1 MAGAGDVGAGAQA
14 PRPESRV
21 PPHSQE
27 AERAVL
33 GCALQDASRILDLC
47 IEKQIEPASFYIYN
61 HQCLYEAMLT
71 LHSDR
76 KPVDF
81 ITVAE
86 RLRETNLL
94 DSIGGEEELG
104 RLISGTPTTA
114 HAEYYIQRVYENHL
128 TRRIIDAAREV
139 TEDCYKA
146 DQEADLLLSST
157 EEKFFSLSENKVSVE
172 RSWKDLVGEEME
184 EVETLIREKKSV
196 TGVSTGFFDVD
207 KMLLGMQA
215 GDLLVL
221 AARPSMGKTSL
232 ALNIAENVALG
243 KRKLDPKPVAVFSL
257 EMSAE
262 SLVRRMICCHAE
274 VSSQQLATGQVG
286 AVEHR
291 KLISAADALR
301 GAPIYVDD
309 SAGLEAMELRARA
322 RRLKRKYD
330 IQFIVVDYLQLMN
343 FSKFARDG
351 RQRETAAISGALKA
365 MAKEL
370 RVPVL
375 VLSQLSRAPETRD
388 SKSAV
393 PKLSD
398 LRDSGAIEQDADVVM
413 LLRRPC
419 RYKSDPE
426 ADQPRLSILDIAKHR
441 NGPTG
446 EVRLDFEETYT
457 KFSNRDE
464 HMHQP
469 MDPVTEGPR

>member
-1 MAGAGDVGAGAQA
+1 MAGAGETGPGAQA
-14 PRPESRV
+14 PRPDSRV

-27 AERAVL
+27 SERAVL
-33 GCALQDASRILDLC
+33 GCALQDADRVLDLC
-47 IEKQIEPASFYIYN
+47 IEKQIEPASFYIHN
-61 HQCLYEAMLT
+61 HQRLFETMLE
-71 LHSDR
+71 LHADH

-81 ITVAE
+81 ITVTE

-94 DSIGGEEELG
+94 DTLGGEEELG
-104 RLISGTPTTA
+104 RLISSTPTTA
-114 HAEYYIQRVYENHL
+114 HAEYYIQRVYETHL

-139 TEDCYKA
+139 TEDCYKTDLGA
-146 DQEADLLLSST
+146 EDLLSTT
-157 EEKFFSLSENKVSVE
+157 EEKFFSLSETRASVE
-172 RSWKDLVGEEME
+172 RSWKDLVADEMD
-184 EVETLIREKKSV
+184 EVEILIREKKSV
-196 TGVSTGFFDVD
+196 TGVSTGFIDID
-207 KMLLGMQA
+207 EKLLGMQA
-215 GDLLVL
+215 GDILVL

-243 KRKLDPKPVAVFSL
+243 ARGFDPRPVAVFSL

-274 VSSQQLATGQVG
+274 VPSQQLAMGQVG
-286 AVEHR
+286 TAEHR

-301 GAPIYVDD
+301 GAPIFVDD

-330 IQFIVVDYLQLMN
+330 VQFIVIDYLQLMN
-343 FSKFARDG
+343 YSKFARDG

-370 RVPVL
+370 KVPVL

-388 SKSAV
+388 TKSAV

-413 LLRRPC
+413 LLRRPS
-419 RYKSDPE
+419 RYSADPKHE
-426 ADQPRLSILDIAKHR
+426 DKRLSIVDIAKHR

-446 EVRLDFEETYT
+446 EVELDFEESYT
-457 KFSNRDE
+457 KFGNRSHHHDSAADY
-464 HMHQP
+464 Q
-469 MDPVTEGPR
+469 TEGE